1 MLGRL
6 AGLAAVALAIGLAAA
21 AQDAGRVEEVRF
33 APGEEAATV
42 QGSISGLAP
51 VEHRLAAGA
60 GQTLKVAMQAENA
73 GVYFDVV
80 PPDRMQPLHAG
91 ARQGRSFEGELP
103 VDGAYAV
110 AVFLDRAAA
119 RRNEIAAY
127 TLAVELSGEVAAA
140 EGDAGWR
147 IAGVPEGG
155 ELELRA
161 RPQPAATVAARLPA
175 GAAVRRLACEEAD
188 GVRWCQVTAAADPE
202 AAGWVPEE
210 NLAEDA
216 PEAAVPEEPAPA
228 AARLPALATGMLD
241 CGLVGTPIA
250 PCRFEATRTGPASAS
265 VVVTMPDGIERT
277 LRFGVG
283 NVTTSD
289 GATVATERTAGGTRV
304 TVDGGAA
311 VFVVPDAV
319 LRGR

>member
-42 QGSISGLAP
+42 EGSISGLAP
-51 VEHRLAAGA
+51 VEHRLAAGT
-60 GQTLKVAMQAENA
+60 GQTLKVTMEAESA

-103 VDGAYAV
+103 VDGTYAV

-119 RRNEIAAY
+119 RRNETAAY

-175 GAAVRRLACEEAD
+175 GAAVRRLGCEEAD
-188 GVRWCQVTAAADPE
+188 GVRWCQVAAAADPE

-210 NLAEDA
+210 NLAEGA
-216 PEAAVPEEPAPA
+216 PEDAVPGGARPGGGAPA
-228 AARLPALATGMLD
+228 RPGDGHARLRPRRHADCALPLRGDPHRAG
-241 CGLVGTPIA
+241 VGVGGRDHA
-250 PCRFEATRTGPASAS
+250 RRARAHAAASAW
-265 VVVTMPDGIERT
+265 
-277 LRFGVG
+277 
-283 NVTTSD
+283 
-289 GATVATERTAGGTRV
+289 GT
-304 TVDGGAA
+304 
-311 VFVVPDAV
+311 
-319 LRGR
+319 